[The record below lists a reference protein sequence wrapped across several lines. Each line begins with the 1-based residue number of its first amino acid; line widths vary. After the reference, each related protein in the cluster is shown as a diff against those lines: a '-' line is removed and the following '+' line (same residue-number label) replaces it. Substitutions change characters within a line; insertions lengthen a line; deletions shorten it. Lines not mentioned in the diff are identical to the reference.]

1 MQEKKEFEK
10 FAIYLRQWMDG
21 WMGGWRLWQI
31 KLDFKLKFRRENR
44 CNKCWKN
51 LGRFKFM
58 DGINCWIKYKLGKIA
73 SMSLLIFNKDYGW
86 DEGWK
91 IKDLR
96 KLKCQKTLDEMEVRE
111 NKI

>member
-1 MQEKKEFEK
+1 
-10 FAIYLRQWMDG
+10 
-21 WMGGWRLWQI
+21 
-31 KLDFKLKFRRENR
+31 
-44 CNKCWKN
+44 
-51 LGRFKFM
+51 M
-58 DGINCWIKYKLGKIA
+58 DGINCWIIYKLGKIA
-73 SMSLLIFNKDYGW
+73 STNLLTSNKDYGW